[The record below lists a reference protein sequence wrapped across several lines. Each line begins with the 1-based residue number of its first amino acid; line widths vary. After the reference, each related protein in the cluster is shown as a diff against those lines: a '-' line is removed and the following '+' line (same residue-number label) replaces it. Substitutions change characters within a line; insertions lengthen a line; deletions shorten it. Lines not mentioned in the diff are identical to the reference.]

1 MNFTTGIDADHNPC
15 TSVLIFIIVINISN
29 NHNDNDHISGFC
41 SQLARNRTTVLLRQH
56 IKLNQSY
63 FLVRGKRL
71 GKKLTEQRREP
82 ENSNHAW
89 PGVRASGPVPHSHW
103 WVASARY

>member
-1 MNFTTGIDADHNPC
+1 MIMITFQ
-15 TSVLIFIIVINISN
+15 
-29 NHNDNDHISGFC
+29 GFVANW
-41 SQLARNRTTVLLRQH
+41 LEIELLLRQH